1 MDIVVHCWSYFV
13 RVWSCFVCEVSE
25 AIATG
30 LVQNMASR
38 RKRGLTEDEILQLVF
53 DSDAES
59 DICDD
64 EDVSL
69 DDGEDQSD
77 ESSSDEEEEENVCAA
92 EDPLD
97 TLPPSPKARKME
109 EWQWEEDDS
118 VENIVKHSFSGQPG
132 IKRSIEL
139 QVGGSPTALGMFNA
153 LLGVA
158 IWSIIA
164 LHTNGFAR
172 ERQLLHPDSSW
183 HKTTADEVK
192 AYFTL
197 CVLMSQVK
205 KSSIQSY
212 WSTRSVTSTPFF
224 ATVMSRHRFWALS
237 RYLHFCNN
245 SLPQS
250 EDRLWKIRPVL
261 DIILKSVGVAYNP
274 EASVAVD
281 ESLMKFRGRLSYV
294 QFNSSKRARFGVK
307 FYKLCES
314 PSGYCLN
321 FSIYT
326 GKVRRR
332 QQQMGYCA
340 VSPLFLTSLENAFL
354 TATQYL
360 WTTGTLRLHFFV
372 TSKMRVRMPLVQ
384 FVYTA
389 RICQKASSSSS

>member
-1 MDIVVHCWSYFV
+1 
-13 RVWSCFVCEVSE
+13 
-25 AIATG
+25 
-30 LVQNMASR
+30 MASR

-77 ESSSDEEEEENVCAA
+77 ESSSDVEEEKNVCAA

-97 TLPPSPKARKME
+97 PLPPSPKARKME

-153 LLGVA
+153 VPGVA

-164 LHTNGFAR
+164 LHTNAFAR

-183 HKTTADEVK
+183 HETTADEMK
-192 AYFTL
+192 AYFAS

-212 WSTRSVTSTPFF
+212 WSTRSVISTPFF
-224 ATVMSRHRFWALS
+224 ATVMSRHRFWVLS
-237 RYLHFCNN
+237 RYLHFCN

-250 EDRLWKIRPVL
+250 EDRLWNIRPVL
-261 DIILKSVGVAYNP
+261 DIILKSIGAAYNP

-281 ESLMKFRGRLSYV
+281 ESLMKFRSRLSYI
-294 QFNSSKRARFGVK
+294 QFNPSKRARFGVK

-314 PSGYCLN
+314 SSGYCLN

-326 GKVRRR
+326 RKSEKTPATDGLLCR
-332 QQQMGYCA
+332 A
-340 VSPLFLTSLENAFL
+340 DTLTGNAL
-354 TATQYL
+354 AM
-360 WTTGTLRLHFFV
+360 
-372 TSKMRVRMPLVQ
+372 K
-384 FVYTA
+384 
-389 RICQKASSSSS
+389 I

>member
-1 MDIVVHCWSYFV
+1 M
-13 RVWSCFVCEVSE
+13 CEVSE

-164 LHTNGFAR
+164 LHTNAFAR
-172 ERQLLHPDSSW
+172 ERQLLHPHSSW
-183 HKTTADEVK
+183 HETTADEMK
-192 AYFTL
+192 AYFAL
-197 CVLMSQVK
+197 CVLMSQVQ
-205 KSSIQSY
+205 KSSIQSA
-212 WSTRSVTSTPFF
+212 F
-224 ATVMSRHRFWALS
+224 LS
-237 RYLHFCNN
+237 RPMKPTCRGYTNA
-245 SLPQS
+245 P
-250 EDRLWKIRPVL
+250 
-261 DIILKSVGVAYNP
+261 
-274 EASVAVD
+274 ASFRVD
-281 ESLMKFRGRLSYV
+281 
-294 QFNSSKRARFGVK
+294 
-307 FYKLCES
+307 
-314 PSGYCLN
+314 
-321 FSIYT
+321 
-326 GKVRRR
+326 
-332 QQQMGYCA
+332 
-340 VSPLFLTSLENAFL
+340 
-354 TATQYL
+354 
-360 WTTGTLRLHFFV
+360 
-372 TSKMRVRMPLVQ
+372 
-384 FVYTA
+384 
-389 RICQKASSSSS
+389 